1 MPVKIA
7 AGFPLP
13 GFVELARLFGLAV
26 GQSTGLRA
34 AFVVLP
40 FRLLP
45 NRPKI
50 HNIRQA
56 APRW

>member
-1 MPVKIA
+1 MAIEVT
-7 AGFPLP
+7 AGFTLP
-13 GFVELARLFGLAV
+13 GFVEFARLFGLAM
-26 GQSTGLRA
+26 GKSTGLRA

-45 NRPKI
+45 DRSKI